1 MARELLYIAS
11 PLRGDV
17 EQNIQNA
24 MRYCEKAIED
34 GYIPLAPHVM
44 YQGLFNDEIPEQR
57 KTALDIGLQT
67 LEKCSQMWVCGDR
80 ISEGMR
86 GEINLAKLKGIPV
99 EEKPES
105 FFTER
110 PAPQD
115 NTFRE
120 LQQRTRRT
128 VEELVKTEKGI
139 AQLVHLA
146 GRFGGCGVIN
156 AAAIRTQAPGA
167 QKVATLSE
175 WRRLGY
181 GVKDMRNS
189 IKVWMPVEK
198 AGFLRNGKLVDA
210 DTATSQERAA
220 IRTGALAVQTR
231 TVYRAGF
238 VYDIA
243 QTNCPQRE
251 YNQVIGETAYSF
263 LSPEQ
268 VYDGLKESALKSGFS
283 VRESDDMALSV
294 FGGWKSEGAQ
304 LTVSS
309 RMHPEEKLAALCS
322 AFSQGLVEQ
331 SSSQLP
337 EVRRFEAG
345 CLSFL
350 LQSRFGVPENLRES
364 PEQLPCGAVLGN
376 AGLLEGC
383 MTRVQRM
390 EQFAADHLSTEL
402 RGQGLEL
409 SPEQAAKKEQ
419 LTEQQRE
426 ANRNFMQDID

>member
-24 MRYCEKAIED
+24 MRYCEKAIRE

-44 YQGLFNDEIPEQR
+44 YQGLFNDGIAEER
-57 KTALDIGLQT
+57 AAALDIGLRM
-67 LEKCSQMWVCGDR
+67 LEKCSRMWACGDR

-86 GEINLAKLKGIPV
+86 GEMNLAKEKGIPV

-110 PAPQD
+110 PASQD

-120 LQQRTRRT
+120 LQQHTQQT
-128 VEELVKTEKGI
+128 VEELTKTEKGI
-139 AQLVHLA
+139 VQLVHLA
-146 GRFGGCGVIN
+146 GRYGGCGVIN
-156 AAAIRTQAPGA
+156 ATAIRTQAPGA
-167 QKVATLSE
+167 QKVATISE
-175 WRRLGY
+175 WRKMGY
-181 GVKDMRNS
+181 RVKDFRNS

-198 AGFLRNGKLVDA
+198 TGFLRNGRLVDA
-210 DTATSQERAA
+210 NTAAPAERAA
-220 IRTGALAVQTR
+220 IRAGTLAVQSR

-243 QTNCPQRE
+243 QTSCPPRE
-251 YNQVIGETAYSF
+251 YDQVIGETMYSF
-263 LSPEQ
+263 LTPEQ
-268 VYDGLKESALKSGFS
+268 VYNGLRESVSKTGFS
-283 VRESDDMALSV
+283 VKESDETTLALL
-294 FGGWKSEGAQ
+294 GGWRNEGSHIAI
-304 LTVSS
+304 SS
-309 RMHPEEKLAALCS
+309 RMHPEEKLAALCA
-322 AFSQGLVEQ
+322 AFGHGLVEQ
-331 SSSQLP
+331 SSRQP
-337 EVRRFEAG
+337 QDVRLFEAG

-364 PEQLPCGAVLGN
+364 PEQLSCSALLGN
-376 AGLLEGC
+376 MGLLEGC

-390 EQFAADHLSTEL
+390 EQFTSEHLTAEL

-426 ANRNFMQDID
+426 ANRNFMQDIV